1 MLSEFRAF
9 LMQRLPSRI
18 IADVNDHLRTQREGL
33 SIQGD
38 MTEVILGAIQE
49 VMEEFPGIPVSLA
62 ADRDATER
70 MGSTA
75 VEASPDTQAAFLV
88 TGAVASGHMRP
99 AAGWALSG
107 TPMSI
112 AGPSIPTSRHTIHA
126 SPTLAPAPFSVPWRP
141 SSNVSPRFANTHPI
155 LPSSP
160 QVPTPIPTASNL
172 GPAFDPP
179 AASTPGSGFL
189 RQCTTTEAAPSAQAP
204 HSSTTALQD
213 SGRNSSIDWD
223 HISLFLFD
231 ANLEV
236 F

>member
-1 MLSEFRAF
+1 
-9 LMQRLPSRI
+9 MQRLPSRI
-18 IADVNDHLRTQREGL
+18 LADVNDHRTQREGV

-49 VMEEFPGIPVSLA
+49 VIEEFPGIPVSLA
-62 ADRDATER
+62 ADRDATEG

-75 VEASPDTQAAFLV
+75 VEAPPDIQAAFL
-88 TGAVASGHMRP
+88 AADPAASGHMRP
-99 AAGWALSG
+99 AAGWILSE

-126 SPTLAPAPFSVPWRP
+126 SPTLASAPFSVPWRP
-141 SSNVSPRFANTHPI
+141 SSNDSHPFANTHPI

-160 QVPTPIPTASNL
+160 QAPTPIPTTSNL

-179 AASTPGSGFL
+179 AASTLGSGFL

-204 HSSTTALQD
+204 NSSTTALQD
-213 SGRNSSIDWD
+213 PWRNSSIDWD